1 MARLFGT
8 DGVRGIANVE
18 LTNEIAY
25 RLGQA
30 AVVFLGKTII
40 VGKDTRLSGDM
51 LESAMVAGITSAGGT
66 ALLAGVIPTPGI
78 ALLVRKLSA
87 AGGAVISA
95 SHNPP
100 EYNGIKL
107 FDSFGYKLP
116 DALEDRIEAFINDG
130 GLEGRTRTSDSDQSA
145 SDAAVDGAHD
155 PSDEFACMPCGS
167 DLGFAVQLK
176 DALDIYIDHAVD
188 SILSQNMDFKGMHI
202 ALDTGHGASSL
213 TSPAALRK
221 LGAIVDVINDDF
233 DGFDIN
239 VKCGSTHLEPLM
251 DLMKETGADLGIAH
265 DGDADRV
272 MMVSPTGREID
283 GDIVEA
289 VCAIDM
295 KSRGVLKNNTV
306 VSTVM
311 CNLGFTHAM
320 RDAGIEVVQ
329 TKVGDRYVLEEM
341 RAKDYSIGG
350 EQSGHMIL
358 LEHNSTGDGL
368 MTAVQFIAA
377 VKRSGKNV
385 DEAIDVMKKYPQ
397 VLINVRVSD
406 KQAVSESADV
416 LAAVRTAEEEL
427 GENGRVL
434 LRPSGTE
441 PVVRVMVEA
450 ATQTDAERH
459 AKAIAAIVEKI

>member
-8 DGVRGIANVE
+8 DGVRGVANIE
-18 LTNEIAY
+18 LTNKIAY

-66 ALLAGVIPTPGI
+66 ALLAGVIPTPAV

-107 FDSFGYKLP
+107 FDSLGYKLP
-116 DALEDRIEAFINDG
+116 DALEDKIEAFIRNG
-130 GLEGRTRTSDSDQSA
+130 GLEGNALQGDALSATDSELEGSDPM
-145 SDAAVDGAHD
+145 
-155 PSDEFACMPCGS
+155 PSGS

-188 SILSQNMDFKGMHI
+188 SIRSQNIDFKGMHI

-213 TSPAALRK
+213 TSPEALRR
-221 LGAIVDVINDDF
+221 LGAEVDVINDDY

-239 VKCGSTHLEPLM
+239 VGCGSTHLEPLM
-251 DLMKETGADLGIAH
+251 DLVEKTGADLGIAH

-272 MMVSPTGREID
+272 MMVSSTGREID

-295 KSRGVLKNNTV
+295 KSRGILANNTV

-320 RDAGIEVVQ
+320 HDAGIDVVQ

-341 RAKDYSIGG
+341 RANGYSIGG

-358 LEHNSTGDGL
+358 LDYNSTGDGL

-377 VKRSGKNV
+377 VKRSGKRV
-385 DEAIDVMKKYPQ
+385 DEAIDVMQKYPQ
-397 VLINVRVSD
+397 TLINVRVSD
-406 KQAVSESADV
+406 KQAASESQAV
-416 LAAVRTAEEEL
+416 LDAVRKAEEEL
-427 GENGRVL
+427 GEDGRVL

-441 PVVRVMVEA
+441 PVIRVMVEA
-450 ATQTDAERH
+450 STQEDADRH
-459 AKAIAAIVEKI
+459 ARAIASVVEKV

>member
-8 DGVRGIANVE
+8 DGVRGVANTE
-18 LTNEIAY
+18 LTCELAY

-30 AVVFLGKTII
+30 AATFLGKSIV

-66 ALLAGVIPTPGI
+66 ALLAGVIPTPAV
-78 ALLVRKLSA
+78 ALLVRELNA

-100 EYNGIKL
+100 EFNGIKL
-107 FDSFGYKLP
+107 FDSQGFKLP
-116 DALEDRIEAFINDG
+116 DAVEDDIEAFIAQG
-130 GLEGRTRTSDSDQSA
+130 GLEGQVARAKESGDE
-145 SDAAVDGAHD
+145 DAAM
-155 PSDEFACMPCGS
+155 PSGPELGVAVEVEEACE
-167 DLGFAVQLK
+167 
-176 DALDIYIDHAVD
+176 IYIQHAVD
-188 SILSQNMDFKGMHI
+188 SIRDQGITFEGLTI

-213 TSPAALRK
+213 TSPAALRR
-221 LGAIVDVINDDF
+221 LGAEVIVINDDY
-233 DGFDIN
+233 DGNDIN
-239 VKCGSTHLEPLM
+239 VECGSTHLKPLRE
-251 DLMKETGADLGIAH
+251 LMEETGADVGIAH

-272 MMVSPTGREID
+272 MLMTPEGDEID

-289 VCAIDM
+289 VCALDM
-295 KSRGVLKNNTV
+295 KERGVLAGNTA

-311 CNLGFTHAM
+311 CNLGFVHAM
-320 RDAGIEVVQ
+320 RDAGIDVVQ

-341 RAKDYSIGG
+341 RAHGYVIGG
-350 EQSGHMIL
+350 EQSGHMIM

-368 MTAVQFIAA
+368 MTAVQFLAA
-377 VKRSGKNV
+377 VKRTGKSV
-385 DEAIDVMKKYPQ
+385 SDAVKVMTRFPQ
-397 VLINVRVSD
+397 TLINVKVAD
-406 KQAVSESADV
+406 KHTVSEKPAV
-416 LAAVRTAEEEL
+416 KEAVAAAEAAL

-450 ATQTDAERH
+450 LEAADAENH
-459 AKAIAAIVEKI
+459 ARAIAEVVEREG

>member
-1 MARLFGT
+1 
-8 DGVRGIANVE
+8 
-18 LTNEIAY
+18 
-25 RLGQA
+25 
-30 AVVFLGKTII
+30 
-40 VGKDTRLSGDM
+40 
-51 LESAMVAGITSAGGT
+51 
-66 ALLAGVIPTPGI
+66 
-78 ALLVRKLSA
+78 
-87 AGGAVISA
+87 
-95 SHNPP
+95 
-100 EYNGIKL
+100 
-107 FDSFGYKLP
+107 
-116 DALEDRIEAFINDG
+116 
-130 GLEGRTRTSDSDQSA
+130 
-145 SDAAVDGAHD
+145 
-155 PSDEFACMPCGS
+155 
-167 DLGFAVQLK
+167 
-176 DALDIYIDHAVD
+176 
-188 SILSQNMDFKGMHI
+188 
-202 ALDTGHGASSL
+202 
-213 TSPAALRK
+213 
-221 LGAIVDVINDDF
+221 
-233 DGFDIN
+233 
-239 VKCGSTHLEPLM
+239 M

-450 ATQTDAERH
+450 ATQADAERH
-459 AKAIAAIVEKI
+459 AKAIAAFVEKI

>member
-130 GLEGRTRTSDSDQSA
+130 GLEGRTRTSASDQSA
-145 SDAAVDGAHD
+145 SDASVDGAHD

-188 SILSQNMDFKGMHI
+188 SILSQNMDFTGMHI

-341 RAKDYSIGG
+341 RANDYSIGG

-450 ATQTDAERH
+450 ATQADAERH
-459 AKAIAAIVEKI
+459 AKAIVAIVERI

>member
-8 DGVRGIANVE
+8 DGVRGVANIE
-18 LTNEIAY
+18 LTNRIAY

-66 ALLAGVIPTPGI
+66 ALLAGVIPTPAV

-107 FDSFGYKLP
+107 FDSLGYKLP
-116 DALEDRIEAFINDG
+116 DALEDKIEAFIRNG
-130 GLEGRTRTSDSDQSA
+130 GLEGSA
-145 SDAAVDGAHD
+145 SQGDALSATDSQPDGAD
-155 PSDEFACMPCGS
+155 PMPSGS

-188 SILSQNMDFKGMHI
+188 SIRSQNIDFKGMHI

-213 TSPAALRK
+213 TSPEALRR
-221 LGAIVDVINDDF
+221 LGAEVDVINDDY

-239 VKCGSTHLEPLM
+239 VGCGSTHLEPLM
-251 DLMKETGADLGIAH
+251 ELVEKTGADLGIAH

-272 MMVSPTGREID
+272 MMVSSTGREID

-295 KSRGVLKNNTV
+295 KSRGVLANNTV

-320 RDAGIEVVQ
+320 HDAGIDVVQ

-341 RAKDYSIGG
+341 RANGYSIGG

-358 LEHNSTGDGL
+358 LDYNSTGDGL

-377 VKRSGKNV
+377 VKRSGKHV
-385 DEAIDVMKKYPQ
+385 DEAIDVMRKYPQ
-397 VLINVRVSD
+397 TLINVRVSD
-406 KQAVSESADV
+406 KQAASESQAV
-416 LAAVRTAEEEL
+416 LDAVRSAEEEL
-427 GENGRVL
+427 GEDGRVL

-441 PVVRVMVEA
+441 PVIRVMVEA
-450 ATQTDAERH
+450 STQEDADRH
-459 AKAIAAIVEKI
+459 ARAIASVVEKA

>member
-8 DGVRGIANVE
+8 DGVRGVANTE
-18 LTNEIAY
+18 LTCELAY

-30 AVVFLGKTII
+30 AVAFLGKAIV

-66 ALLAGVIPTPGI
+66 ALLTGVIPTPAV
-78 ALLVRKLSA
+78 ALLVRELNA

-107 FDSFGYKLP
+107 FDAEGFKLP
-116 DALEDRIEAFINDG
+116 DAVEDEIEAFIKQG
-130 GLEGRTRTSDSDQSA
+130 GLEGRIERAREAGDE
-145 SDAAVDGAHD
+145 DAAMPSGPELGVAVEVD
-155 PSDEFACMPCGS
+155 EACEM
-167 DLGFAVQLK
+167 
-176 DALDIYIDHAVD
+176 YIEHAVR
-188 SILSQNMDFKGMHI
+188 SIREQGIDFEGLTV

-213 TSPAALRK
+213 TSPTALRR
-221 LGAIVDVINDDF
+221 LGAEVIVINDDYN
-233 DGFDIN
+233 GNDIT
-239 VKCGSTHLEPLM
+239 VECGSTHLGPLRE
-251 DLMKETGADLGIAH
+251 LMEETGADVGIAH

-272 MMVSPTGREID
+272 MLMTPEGEEID

-289 VCAIDM
+289 VCALDM
-295 KSRGVLKNNTV
+295 KERGLLAGNTA

-311 CNLGFTHAM
+311 CNLGFVHAM
-320 RDAGIEVVQ
+320 RDHGIDVVQ

-341 RAKDYSIGG
+341 RAKGYAIGG

-368 MTAVQFIAA
+368 MTAVQFLAA
-377 VKRSGKNV
+377 VKRTGKTV
-385 DEAIDVMKKYPQ
+385 SEAVKVMTRFPQ
-397 VLINVRVSD
+397 TLINVRVAD
-406 KQAVSESADV
+406 KHTVSEKPAVKDAV
-416 LAAVRTAEEEL
+416 AAAEAAL
-427 GENGRVL
+427 GEDGRVL

-450 ATQTDAERH
+450 LRKEDADTH
-459 AKAIAAIVEKI
+459 AQAIAEVVEREG